1 MSAAENKAV
10 FLSYASQ
17 DAEAAKKICEAL
29 RAAGVE
35 VWFDQS
41 ELVGGDAWDQKI
53 RKQIKECALFVPV
66 ISANTQARTE
76 GYFRLEWRL
85 ADQRSHLMAKGRPFL
100 LPVAIDAIR
109 DSEAHVP
116 DSFLEVQWTRLSGG
130 ETPPAFAERVR
141 KMLATEVE
149 VGRPL
154 GAVGLAK
161 EARPVQRDGDVAS
174 PTKGRPAHTWLA
186 PAMIGAAAVVALA
199 IWQPWRKTEKQSA
212 TAPASSPAPS
222 PSNGVSDTRQLVA
235 KARGLFDALDST
247 RDDFKLAGELLAQ
260 AKAKDS
266 TDAEVWA
273 AEAQLDERYIIRG
286 WDGSD
291 ERRET
296 ARAAAQRAL
305 RLDPQSFEVRFAQA
319 QLLAYTGREGTERER
334 ILRGLY
340 GEQPTDHRVLREL
353 GSTIER
359 QGRTDE
365 GIVFMDEAAALPGG
379 DPLALYN
386 KSLAFWFVGR
396 TGEAE
401 TTLRAAIAQ
410 KPFTGALLMSAWYAM
425 VLHGD
430 LAGAR
435 AVFDHLDQAELLE
448 DRGCFFAYFL
458 HSVAREPDAALARL
472 AAVPRDW
479 LNDNWYRGPKGRL
492 MGNALQLAGRPEAA
506 AAEWRAAL
514 NLVGTR
520 LATDPTNGTLLYNRV
535 LLLGSLGE
543 REEAARQFAVLLQMS
558 GLDLTHD
565 TYMPPWV
572 TFTCVLLGRK
582 DDAIRL
588 IAHSLEQKRHA
599 VDFTAAILRLD
610 PLLDPLRGDPEFQ
623 KLIAEADTIEKSAA
637 QAAAPRPKP

>member
-1 MSAAENKAV
+1 LSIERSAPRGAV

-41 ELVGGDAWDQKI
+41 ELRGGDAWDQSI
-53 RKQIKECALFVPV
+53 RRQIKECALFIPV
-66 ISANTQARTE
+66 VSANTQARRE
-76 GYFRLEWRL
+76 GYFRLEWKL
-85 ADQRSHLMAKGRPFL
+85 ADDRTHLMAKGTRFI
-100 LPVAIDAIR
+100 LPVCVDDTKDWDAI
-109 DSEAHVP
+109 VP
-116 DSFLEVQWTRLSGG
+116 DSFTTVQWTRLSGG
-130 ETPPAFAERVR
+130 EGVAAFAGRAKKLLTAESAAASASAGTPLDGAR
-141 KMLATEVE
+141 
-149 VGRPL
+149 GRPQGTPL
-154 GAVGLAK
+154 
-161 EARPVQRDGDVAS
+161 RRNFS
-174 PTKGRPAHTWLA
+174 PRWLVPAIL
-186 PAMIGAAAVVALA
+186 GAAAVIALA
-199 IWQPWRKTEKQSA
+199 VWQPWRKTEKQPA
-212 TAPASSPAPS
+212 TAPASVPAPS
-222 PSNGVSDTRQLVA
+222 PSNGPSDARQLVV
-235 KARGLFDALDST
+235 KARTLFEALDSN
-247 RDDFKLAGELLAQ
+247 RDDFKLAAEMLAQ
-260 AKAKDS
+260 AKARDS

-291 ERRET
+291 ERREA
-296 ARAAAQRAL
+296 ARAATQRAQ

-340 GEQPTDHRVLREL
+340 REQPADHRVLREL
-353 GSTIER
+353 GSTVER
-359 QGRTDE
+359 QERTDE

-396 TGEAE
+396 TAEAE
-401 TTLRAAIAQ
+401 AAMRAAIAQ
-410 KPFTGALLMSAWYAM
+410 KPFTGALLMNAWYAM
-425 VLHGD
+425 ILHGD

-435 AVFDHLDQAELLE
+435 ATLDRMNPAELE

-458 HSVAREPDAALARL
+458 HMLAREPDAALACL
-472 AAVPRDW
+472 AALPRDW

-492 MGNALQLAGRPEAA
+492 IGNALQLAGRPEAA

-514 NLVGTR
+514 KLVEAR
-520 LATDPTNGTLLYNRV
+520 LATDPTNGALLYNQV
-535 LLLGSLGE
+535 LLLARLGE
-543 REEAARQFAVLLQMS
+543 REEAARQFAVLLQMF
-558 GLDLTHD
+558 GFDLTRD

-572 TFTCVLLGRK
+572 ADTCVLLGRK

-599 VDFTAAILRLD
+599 VDYTAAILRLD
-610 PLLDPLRGDPEFQ
+610 PVLDPLRGEPEFQ
-623 KLIAEADTIEKSAA
+623 RLIAEADMIEKSATP
-637 QAAAPRPKP
+637 AAAPGVKP